1 MDALLKRH
9 FWIVVALLGSAITW
23 FNASAFTQL
32 LAGKYLPLEPQA
44 FAVHAA
50 PPRFVPPGMG
60 STGGATTARNV
71 AARSILESNPFD
83 SVTGP
88 IVDAPT
94 LPADPVATTVDDNA
108 GERMFPPCTG
118 APKLVITVVDPQVPA
133 RSFAVLSTGDGAA
146 HKPLAREGSTVGS
159 RQVAVIVREKV
170 YFHEG
175 SSYCFVGMFMP
186 PPPPA
191 PLTPVAPP
199 PGPGPMPGDPGGV
212 PKVSPDILKGIQ
224 KVDDLNYNIDRVVV
238 DKIIENQAELMKTAR
253 IVPEQVDGKVVGI
266 KLLNIRQDTLLG
278 VLGMQ
283 AGDSLKSING
293 FDMTSPEKALEAYAK
308 LRTAPHIQV
317 GLIRGGKP
325 VNLEYSIK

>member
-9 FWIVVALLGSAITW
+9 FWIVIALLGSAITW
-23 FNASAFTQL
+23 FNATAFTQL
-32 LAGKYLPLEPQA
+32 LAGKYLPLEPGA
-44 FAVHAA
+44 FAVHPASSA
-50 PPRFVPPGMG
+50 PRFIVP
-60 STGGATTARNV
+60 GASSGAPTTRNV
-71 AARSILESNPFD
+71 AARSILENNAFD

-88 IVDAPT
+88 IVESVA
-94 LPADPVATTVDDNA
+94 LPVEPVTTVDDNA
-108 GERMFPPCTG
+108 GERMFPACTG

-133 RSFAVLSTGDGAA
+133 RSFAVLSTGEGVAN
-146 HKPLAREGSTVGS
+146 KPLAREGSTVGS
-159 RQVAVIVREKV
+159 RQVAVIVREKL
-170 YFHEG
+170 YFRDG
-175 SSYCFVGMFMP
+175 ASYCYVGMFMP

-191 PLTPVAPP
+191 PAVPVAPP
-199 PGPGPMPGDPGGV
+199 PGPGAPMGDPGGV
-212 PKVSPDILKGIQ
+212 PKVSPDIMKGIQ
-224 KVDDLNYNIDRVVV
+224 KVDDLNFNIDRVVV

-253 IVPEQVDGKVVGI
+253 IIPEQVDGKVVGI
-266 KLLNIRQDTLLG
+266 KLLNIRPDTLLG

-283 AGDSLKSING
+283 GGDSLKSING

>member
-9 FWIVVALLGSAITW
+9 FWILLGALGSAITW
-23 FNASAFTQL
+23 FCATGFTQL
-32 LAGKYLPLEPQA
+32 LAGKYLPLDPAAFTVHGGGSKIPGAASA
-44 FAVHAA
+44 FA
-50 PPRFVPPGMG
+50 PTPR
-60 STGGATTARNV
+60 SLS
-71 AARSILESNPFD
+71 ARSILDSNPFD

-88 IVDAPT
+88 ILEASQV
-94 LPADPVATTVDDNA
+94 LLDPVTTVDDNS
-108 GERMFPPCTG
+108 GERLFPACTG
-118 APKLVITVVDPQVPA
+118 APKLVITVVDPQMPA
-133 RSFAVLSTGDGAA
+133 RSFAVLPTGDGAA
-146 HKPLAREGSTVGS
+146 HKPLAREGSTIGG
-159 RQVAVIVREKV
+159 RQVAVIVREKL

-175 SSYCFVGMFMP
+175 SSYCYVGMFMP

-191 PLTPVAPP
+191 PPAA
-199 PGPGPMPGDPGGV
+199 PGPPVGIPGPPGDPGGV

-224 KVDDLNYNIDRVVV
+224 KIDELNYNIDRVVV

-266 KLLNIRQDTLLG
+266 KLLNIRPDTLLG
-278 VLGMQ
+278 VLGMT

-325 VNLEYSIK
+325 VNLEYAIK